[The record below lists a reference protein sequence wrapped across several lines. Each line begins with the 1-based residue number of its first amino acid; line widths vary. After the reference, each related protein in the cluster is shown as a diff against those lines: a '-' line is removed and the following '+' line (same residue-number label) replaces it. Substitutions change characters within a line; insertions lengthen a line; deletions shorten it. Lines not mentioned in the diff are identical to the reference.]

1 MLEYIVIAAGL
12 ALVALYF
19 MSGKTAPTVT
29 PTPVPLTPAPL
40 EKTGKPR
47 WHKYDV
53 LLELQDCLTASGND
67 EKLVKETCE
76 KIAPLLLG
84 ECHE

>member
-1 MLEYIVIAAGL
+1 
-12 ALVALYF
+12 
-19 MSGKTAPTVT
+19 
-29 PTPVPLTPAPL
+29 LTPAPL

>member
-12 ALVALYF
+12 ALVAMYF
-19 MSGKTAPTVT
+19 MSGKTAPTVA
-29 PTPVPLTPAPL
+29 PTPVPLTPATAV
-40 EKTGKPR
+40 KSGKPR

-53 LLELQDCLTASGND
+53 LLELQDCLLGAGND
-67 EKLVKETCE
+67 EKLAKDICE

-84 ECHE
+84 ERHE